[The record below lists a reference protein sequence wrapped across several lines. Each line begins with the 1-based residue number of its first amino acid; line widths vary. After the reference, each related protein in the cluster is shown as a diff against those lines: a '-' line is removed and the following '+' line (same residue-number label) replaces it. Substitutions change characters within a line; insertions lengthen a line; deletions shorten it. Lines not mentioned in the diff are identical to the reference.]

1 MHDWNDEE
9 CVKILKNCKEALRGS
24 GKVIIIDMVMENTE
38 LDDESVQAQLFID
51 MLMMVFV
58 GSKERNEKEWEKL
71 FSISGFTSY
80 KIVLT
85 LGLRSVIELYP

>member
-1 MHDWNDEE
+1 
-9 CVKILKNCKEALRGS
+9 
-24 GKVIIIDMVMENTE
+24 MVMENTE